1 MSGTQRKMTKSTNEF
16 PPQAPGAGSRSEGQ
30 PLGKDDIK
38 ENKWL
43 IDY

>member
-1 MSGTQRKMTKSTNEF
+1 MTKSTNEF

-30 PLGKDDIK
+30 PLGKDRDIK